1 MSIKHTLQPTM
12 YQPTMYQPATAI
24 SGSARLLLR
33 ILRHALPI
41 LAVIPLALTIGL
53 LISTPLQAA
62 SQLGNTSQSWSLP
75 APAGQQLQL
84 TVEGAKVTTAQL
96 NQLSQQLQQGWQ
108 LISDAQYWPAA
119 RHFAD
124 SGQWAADAA
133 LLQRAWQQCEAW
145 WQQQRSYHCR
155 FGQARQQWQAL
166 VTATAA
172 GTTQAEIAGSVPL
185 PERVSS
191 RRQARQWLA
200 QSDGVL
206 PDLQQFA
213 SAVLLD
219 DVWQQSRL
227 FWPQARQLQLKFNQW
242 QAVAGSVI
250 KLNVAPDAGSQPLG
264 QILLQDTV
272 LVHSDTAHAPRT
284 AAGRYSPVWLVQEA
298 WPVPAGMA
306 VQVVAPSFSQGW
318 LQTQALLASPAQ
330 LRRQQSGQYAALWY
344 QQKQTSALQGSSL
357 QPPALQTAELQVSE
371 LWYPLLQ
378 DSKQQQA
385 ARVQLSIE
393 LPPQGPH
400 SKRPYLSVWLQADA
414 AAGQHDSG
422 PAQPQTMAQPQQL
435 LLLGEQP
442 RWYPE
447 LRSWWRAIKP
457 LLPGSAEQQ
466 QQQLQLLVDQWAGAT
481 RKAGV
486 HQFDWTAR
494 QADGQPLT
502 PGHYQLVVEA
512 AREGGGREQL
522 KLKLHWPLAA
532 GQVLQAQGQRELG
545 QLRLQLR

>member
-1 MSIKHTLQPTM
+1 MSIKSTLQP
-12 YQPTMYQPATAI
+12 
-24 SGSARLLLR
+24 ARPVINSYTRLQQR

-41 LAVIPLALTIGL
+41 LAAIPLALTIGL

-62 SQLGNTSQSWSLP
+62 SQPGNTSQSWSLP

-84 TVEGAKVTTAQL
+84 TVEGAKVTTTQL
-96 NQLSQQLQQGWQ
+96 KQLTQQLQQGWQ
-108 LISDAQYWPAA
+108 LISAPYYWPAA
-119 RHFAD
+119 RQFAD
-124 SGQWAADAA
+124 SRQWPAEAA

-155 FGQARQQWQAL
+155 FGQARQRWQAL
-166 VTATAA
+166 LAATAA
-172 GTTQAEIAGSVPL
+172 NTAPATSTQTTTAATTQAAGIAL
-185 PERVSS
+185 PDRVSS

-227 FWPQARQLQLKFNQW
+227 FWPNARQLQLKFNQW
-242 QAVAGSVI
+242 QAVAGSAI
-250 KLNVAPDAGSQPLG
+250 RLNVAPEAGSQPLG
-264 QILLQDTV
+264 QILLQDAV
-272 LVHSDTAHAPRT
+272 LVNGDTATAPRT
-284 AAGRYSPVWLVQEA
+284 AAGRYSPVWLLHEA
-298 WPVPAGMA
+298 WPVPAGPA
-306 VQVVAPSFSQGW
+306 VQVVAASFSQGW
-318 LQTQALLASPAQ
+318 LQTQALLASPVQ
-330 LRRQQSGQYAALWY
+330 QRREQSERYAALWHE
-344 QQKQTSALQGSSL
+344 QPPSGVSATSAWRASTLWYRLLQN
-357 QPPALQTAELQVSE
+357 PALQ
-371 LWYPLLQ
+371 
-378 DSKQQQA
+378 QA
-385 ARVQLSIE
+385 ATVHLSIE
-393 LPPQGPH
+393 LPAQGPH

-414 AAGQHDSG
+414 AQSQAD
-422 PAQPQTMAQPQQL
+422 PNLRQPQQL

-466 QQQLQLLVDQWAGAT
+466 QQQLQQLVDQWAGAT

-494 QADGQPLT
+494 QADGQPLA
-502 PGHYQLVVEA
+502 PGHYQLLVEA

-522 KLKLHWPLAA
+522 KLQLHWPLAA
-532 GQVLQAQGQRELG
+532 GQVLQAQGQHELS

>member
-1 MSIKHTLQPTM
+1 MQQH
-12 YQPTMYQPATAI
+12 
-24 SGSARLLLR
+24 

-41 LAVIPLALTIGL
+41 LVAIPLALTIGL

-62 SQLGNTSQSWSLP
+62 SQPDKTSQSWTLP

-84 TVEGAKVTTAQL
+84 TVEGAKVTAAQL
-96 NQLSQQLQQGWQ
+96 NQLTQQLQQGWQ

-145 WQQQRSYHCR
+145 WHQQQSYHCR
-155 FGQARQQWQAL
+155 FGKARQQWQAL
-166 VTATAA
+166 VAITAT
-172 GTTQAEIAGSVPL
+172 GTTQTDIAGRVPA
-185 PERVSS
+185 PDRVGS
-191 RRQARQWLA
+191 RRQARQWL
-200 QSDGVL
+200 QQTEGVL

-213 SAVLLD
+213 TAVLLD
-219 DVWQQSRL
+219 DIWQQSRG
-227 FWPQARQLQLKFNQW
+227 FWPQAKHLQLTFNQW
-242 QAVAGSVI
+242 QAVAGNAI
-250 KLNVAPDAGSQPLG
+250 KLNVAPAAGSQPLG
-264 QILLQDTV
+264 QILLQEAV
-272 LVHSDTAHAPRT
+272 LVNGDTTNAPRT
-284 AAGRYSPVWLVQEA
+284 VAGRYSPVWLVQEA
-298 WPVPAGMA
+298 WPVPAGPT
-306 VQVVAPSFSQGW
+306 VQVVAQSFSQGW
-318 LQTQALLASPAQ
+318 LQSQALLASPAQ
-330 LRRQQSGQYAALWY
+330 QRRQRSGQYAALWY

-357 QPPALQTAELQVSE
+357 QPPALQGSSLQTAQLQASE

-378 DSKQQQA
+378 DQTLQQA
-385 ARVQLSIE
+385 ATVQLSIE

-400 SKRPYLSVWLQADA
+400 SKRPYLSVWLQADPLA
-414 AAGQHDSG
+414 NQHDSG
-422 PAQPQTMAQPQQL
+422 AAKPQQL

-457 LLPGSAEQQ
+457 LLPGNAEQQ
-466 QQQLQLLVDQWAGAT
+466 QQQLQVLVDQWAGAT
-481 RKAGV
+481 RKAGM
-486 HQFDWTAR
+486 HRFDWIAR
-494 QADGQPLT
+494 QANGQPLA
-502 PGHYQLVVEA
+502 PGQYQLVVEA

-522 KLKLHWPLAA
+522 KLKLPWPLVA